1 MSKRNDLIKHNEHTA
16 KYARKEND
24 AQPFLMIFPQ
34 EIVFL
39 IMIFMDM
46 HTLDNFL
53 LTCQTI
59 SGWFR
64 TKQLYD
70 TWKMDKLMQAT
81 DRIFNVLHNYPKG
94 VGEVIIDLVKK
105 ENGVVAGGFVLQF
118 ISNTTFENTSI
129 DIYIPC
135 DISENEE
142 EAIKNTTKKIEE
154 YFEYLGFGMISKTIM
169 SNNVLTL
176 LAFNTD
182 IYTIKIFLV
191 ACGVHKKFD
200 NIIFDMHT
208 FVDVCFDFSFCK
220 CTFDGECIKSNNVL
234 GQLRKCGTI
243 DNNSVCYFG
252 INPKNGLERIKR
264 LMKRSERVLKR
275 IAKYKR
281 RGFKLLHN
289 V

>member
-142 EAIKNTTKKIEE
+142 EAIKNTTNCSSSHSLATDLDHRSFSPKPSAVSPIALPRQQTTPQSLTPQHAKCV
-154 YFEYLGFGMISKTIM
+154 EYLAT
-169 SNNVLTL
+169 LTTWSSETADTSWRHL
-176 LAFNTD
+176 SMVSQGLS
-182 IYTIKIFLV
+182 IE
-191 ACGVHKKFD
+191 
-200 NIIFDMHT
+200 DMT
-208 FVDVCFDFSFCK
+208 VQDW
-220 CTFDGECIKSNNVL
+220 
-234 GQLRKCGTI
+234 
-243 DNNSVCYFG
+243 
-252 INPKNGLERIKR
+252 P
-264 LMKRSERVLKR
+264 
-275 IAKYKR
+275 
-281 RGFKLLHN
+281 
-289 V
+289 